1 MHTTSFEDVPTQVEF
16 PELEEQILQ
25 YWNDGDLYARSV
37 EERSADNPFIF
48 YDGPPFASGLPHYGH
63 LLASII
69 KDVVPRYWTMRGY
82 RVERRFGWDC
92 HGLPVENEAE
102 QQLGLKTRKDIVEY
116 GVPRFNEY
124 CRSLVLRYTAEWE
137 SLIRRVGRW
146 VDWANQYHTM
156 DVEFME
162 SVWWVFKSLWDR
174 ELVYEGYKS
183 LAYCPLCAT
192 PLSNFEVNQGYR
204 ETQDPSITVR
214 FRVRDADNLSV
225 LAWTTTPWTVPS
237 NSGLAVNPKL
247 EYVEVGHDGRRYIVA
262 RERAEALFGD
272 VVNVLREYRGEDL
285 VGLRYSRVLDV
296 VPEPE
301 DLQNGWTVVG
311 EDFVKA
317 GDGTGIVH
325 MAPAFGADDYAAG
338 QEHGL
343 PMLNPIDA
351 SGTFNDSIRLVGGM
365 FV

>member
-1 MHTTSFEDVPTQVEF
+1 MP
-16 PELEEQILQ
+16 
-25 YWNDGDLYARSV
+25 YC
-37 EERSADNPFIF
+37 
-48 YDGPPFASGLPHYGH
+48 
-63 LLASII
+63 
-69 KDVVPRYWTMRGY
+69 PRCGTALSSHEVALGY
-82 RVERRFGWDC
+82 RDVED
-92 HGLPVENEAE
+92 P
-102 QQLGLKTRKDIVEY
+102 
-116 GVPRFNEY
+116 
-124 CRSLVLRYTAEWE
+124 
-137 SLIRRVGRW
+137 SLIFI
-146 VDWANQYHTM
+146 ANLVQE
-156 DVEFME
+156 DGSPDPE
-162 SVWWVFKSLWDR
+162 SRAL
-174 ELVYEGYKS
+174 
-183 LAYCPLCAT
+183 
-192 PLSNFEVNQGYR
+192 
-204 ETQDPSITVR
+204 
-214 FRVRDADNLSV
+214 

-247 EYVEVGHDGRRYIVA
+247 EYVEVAHDGRRYIVA

-351 SGTFNDSIRLVGGM
+351 SGTFNESVRLVGGM
-365 FV
+365 FVKDADPVIIE